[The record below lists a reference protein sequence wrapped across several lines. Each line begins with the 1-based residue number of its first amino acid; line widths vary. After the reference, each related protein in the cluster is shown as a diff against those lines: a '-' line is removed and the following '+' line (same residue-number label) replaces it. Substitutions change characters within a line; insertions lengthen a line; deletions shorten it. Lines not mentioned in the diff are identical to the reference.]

1 VVEIAEE
8 QNWKPFLVRRTLLA
22 QTDESRPN
30 ILIFLIDQMPYD
42 MVDPDHPCKMPNAE
56 KLAREGVSFTRTFT
70 SSPHCCPSR
79 ATFMTGLYPSR
90 HGVYNNVDT
99 NTAFQFGLNPGV
111 RTFSDHL
118 ADDGYRL
125 AYSGKW
131 HVSNEETPAE
141 RGWEELVSYEKKQS
155 SRGNEDWDSKIERED
170 VTDLPRESGE
180 IIRPGW
186 GSVSVTGEKT
196 SGPNAYENTSGYRDA
211 VGPGLRAL
219 PRLAKQEGPWALCI
233 STDMG
238 PSTAVPEE
246 IAELYDPAEVDL
258 PASFG
263 DFMHDKPRVYQRMR
277 YQIWGQ
283 LTEDEVRESI
293 AHYWAVCTLQDRY
306 LGDILSTLEETGQAE
321 NTVVVF
327 LADHGDYMFA
337 HGLRCLGIPS
347 FREVYHVP
355 AIVRWPV
362 GIADP
367 DREVDAFISLADF
380 GPSLLELAGCEV
392 PDGLTGRSFVPF
404 LFGDRPEDWPDAWY
418 SQTKGN
424 EVYYTQRIVQTDK
437 YKYVCNWFD
446 FDELYDLEADPH
458 EMVNL
463 AFPQD
468 LPSDT
473 MELAGSASSRD
484 YAPWPPLPDNLDA
497 VRRELLSK
505 MWRFARRENDIIFNS
520 YPPVALAPYGPIQ
533 GLGSNAP

>member
-1 VVEIAEE
+1 LET
-8 QNWKPFLVRRTLLA
+8 RLA
-22 QTDESRPN
+22 VANKKTPN
-30 ILIFLIDQMPYD
+30 ILIFLVDQMPFD
-42 MVDPDHPCKMPNAE
+42 VMAPGNPCQMPNAE
-56 KLAREGVSFTRTFT
+56 RLVEEGISFTRAFT

-79 ATFMTGLYPSR
+79 ATFATGLYPSR
-90 HGVYNNVDT
+90 HGVFNNVET

-111 RTFSDHL
+111 RTFSDNL
-118 ADDGYRL
+118 AEGGYKL

-131 HVSNEETPAE
+131 HVSNEETPAD
-141 RGWEELVSYEKKQS
+141 RGWEELVPFTKNRF
-155 SRGNEDWDSKIERED
+155 SRGNEDWDDRADRESPERC
-170 VTDLPRESGE
+170 PRERGE

-186 GSVSVTGEKT
+186 GSVRATGERIT
-196 SGPNAYENTSGYRDA
+196 GPDAYEQTSWYRDA
-211 VGPGLRAL
+211 VAPGLRAL
-219 PRLAKQEGPWALCI
+219 PNLAKQEKPWALCI

-238 PSTAVPEE
+238 PATPVPEE
-246 IAELYDPAEVDL
+246 IAALYDPSDVEL
-258 PASFG
+258 PVSFS

-306 LGDILSTLEETGQAE
+306 LGDILSALEETGQAE

-327 LADHGDYMFA
+327 LADHGDYLFA

-355 AIVRWPV
+355 AMVRWPA
-362 GIADP
+362 GISDP
-367 DREVDAFISLADF
+367 GRQVDAFISLADF
-380 GPSLLELAGCEV
+380 APSFIELAGCDV
-392 PDGLTGRSFVPF
+392 PGDLTGRSFVPF
-404 LFGDRPEDWPDAWY
+404 LKGESPADWPDAWY

-463 AFPQD
+463 AFPD
-468 LPSDT
+468 ELHIIPREVSD
-473 MELAGSASSRD
+473 SASARE
-484 YAPWPPLPDNLDA
+484 YRPWPPLPNHLED
-497 VRRELLSK
+497 VRQELLAK

-520 YPPVALAPYGPIQ
+520 YPPVALAPYGPIT
-533 GLGSNAP
+533 GLGPG